1 MKLRFN
7 ALYQIAETIMTS
19 RHLHELIDAC
29 RPGHNDV
36 DEPEFSELAQELA
49 QDPKL
54 QRLFDR
60 SQELDA
66 TIRTAFQSVTPPPGL
81 AERLLEAIEN
91 ASSADVEAASA
102 VAEPAPQVTP
112 VKRASR
118 RSFAIRAGIAS
129 LSAVAAAIAIWLA
142 MPQPA
147 SAPSDREIAEDVDQ
161 WNAELKE
168 ANWQAIANIPSQD
181 FPTWQQL
188 KVGDGDRWQWV
199 SKRKIA
205 CYDFAINEGKMRLFV
220 MKPATSVALPA
231 SPPAGYPSPT
241 GWHVGAWQANGRVY
255 YLAVSANGDSKRLY
269 SRVIASPF
277 NPA

>member
-1 MKLRFN
+1 
-7 ALYQIAETIMTS
+7 
-19 RHLHELIDAC
+19 HELIDAC
-29 RPGHNDV
+29 RPGHEDV
-36 DEPEFSELAQELA
+36 DQPEFSALAQELA
-49 QDPKL
+49 KDPKL

-66 TIRTAFQSVTPPPGL
+66 AIRTTFQSVTPPPGL

-91 ASSADVEAASA
+91 AVSADVEATPA
-102 VAEPAPQVTP
+102 VMEPAGQVTP

-129 LSAVAAAIAIWLA
+129 LSAVAAAIAIWFA
-142 MPQPA
+142 MPQPV

-181 FPTWQQL
+181 FPTWQHL
-188 KVGDGDRWQWV
+188 KFGNGDRWQWV
-199 SKRKIA
+199 SKQRIA
-205 CYDFAINEGKMRLFV
+205 CYDFAIKEGKLRLFV
-220 MKPATSVALPA
+220 MKPAASVALPA
-231 SPPAGYPSPT
+231 SPPVGYPSPD